1 MQEHERKA
9 LSQARLEHAVECLSA
24 ARNLLE
30 TGNYKS
36 AANRS
41 YYAVFHAMRAVL
53 AFDEIDMKRHSGVIS
68 EFRRRYIKT
77 EIFETRMSE
86 IISVLFDVRTD
97 SGYDDFFVISK
108 ADTAVQIENGT
119 GITESQC
126 RFPSLKENEQ
136 VSHSRPCA
144 RWTVRLTSC
153 G

>member
-1 MQEHERKA
+1 MNERLCRRRGWNTQLNAFPRQETYLK
-9 LSQARLEHAVECLSA
+9 Q
-24 ARNLLE
+24 
-30 TGNYKS
+30 GNYES

-97 SGYDDFFVISK
+97 SDYDDFFVISK
-108 ADTAVQIENGT
+108 ADTAAQIENAAYFST
-119 GITESQC
+119 CIESYPKT
-126 RFPSLKENEQ
+126 R
-136 VSHSRPCA
+136 
-144 RWTVRLTSC
+144 
-153 G
+153 

>member
-1 MQEHERKA
+1 MNEKRCRRRGWNTQLNAFPRRGTYLK
-9 LSQARLEHAVECLSA
+9 Q
-24 ARNLLE
+24 
-30 TGNYKS
+30 GIKS

-53 AFDEIDMKRHSGVIS
+53 AFDEIDMKRHSGIIS

-108 ADTAVQIENGT
+108 ADTAVQIENA
-119 GITESQC
+119 EYFVSSV
-126 RFPSLKENEQ
+126 RAYLKNKE
-136 VSHSRPCA
+136 
-144 RWTVRLTSC
+144 W
-153 G
+153 